1 MDDSM
6 NGFELDNNGICN
18 FCKQY
23 EYRVTNELPKNK
35 PEALACLV
43 EKIKKDGKNK
53 EFDCIIG
60 VSGGVDSSY
69 IAHLVKNLG
78 LRPLAIHFD
87 NGWNS
92 ELAVSN
98 IEKLLKKLNIELY
111 THVVDW
117 NEFKDLQKSFI
128 KSSINNL
135 EIPTDHG
142 ITAILFKMANKFQVK
157 YIING
162 SNLATEGILP
172 VKHIGRHIDSKLL
185 KSIHKK
191 FGTVKLKTFPKM
203 GLFKFFYYIFIK
215 RIKYIPLLN
224 YIDFVKEDAIVE
236 LETKY
241 GWKRYGGKH
250 YESIFT
256 RFYQGYMLPVKY
268 NYDKRKAHLS
278 TLIMSGQISKDEAV
292 EELKKNPY
300 GDVEL
305 IEDDKEFVIKKFGFS
320 TAEFENILK
329 EKVKKAEDYPS
340 YEYLFAKYGSLITKV
355 KKIVLKG

>member
-1 MDDSM
+1 M
-6 NGFELDNNGICN
+6 
-18 FCKQY
+18 
-23 EYRVTNELPKNK
+23 
-35 PEALACLV
+35 
-43 EKIKKDGKNK
+43 
-53 EFDCIIG
+53 
-60 VSGGVDSSY
+60 
-69 IAHLVKNLG
+69 
-78 LRPLAIHFD
+78 
-87 NGWNS
+87 
-92 ELAVSN
+92 
-98 IEKLLKKLNIELY
+98 NIELY